1 MPERRPIEV
10 AIPGERPVVLS
21 HLVLDFNG
29 TLAQD
34 GNLLSGVA
42 IRLRKL
48 GRQLRIVVVTADTF
62 GKARSAFQGLPV
74 AVEIVETGRDKL
86 RLLKRLGPAR
96 VAIIGNGRN
105 DVPMMR
111 EAALSIAVVGPEGA
125 AGEAVRAAGILVR
138 DIRDGLDLLLKPL
151 RLKATYRR

>member
-1 MPERRPIEV
+1 VPERRPIEV

-34 GNLLSGVA
+34 GNLLPGVA

-48 GRQLRIVVVTADTF
+48 GRRLRIVVATADTF
-62 GKARSAFQGLPV
+62 GKARSALKGLPV
-74 AVEIVETGRDKL
+74 AVEIVETGRHKL
-86 RLLKRLGPAR
+86 RLLSRLGPSR
-96 VAIIGNGRN
+96 TVAIGNGRN

-111 EAALSIAVVGPEGA
+111 EAALSIAVIGPEGA
-125 AGEAVRAAGILVR
+125 AGEAVRVADILVR